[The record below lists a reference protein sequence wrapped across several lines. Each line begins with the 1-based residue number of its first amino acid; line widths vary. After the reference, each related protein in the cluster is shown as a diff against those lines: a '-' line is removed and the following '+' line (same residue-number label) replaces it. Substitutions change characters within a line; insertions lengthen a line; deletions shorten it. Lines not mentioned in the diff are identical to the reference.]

1 MTAITALLAPSVP
14 TMLIDEQRG
23 DVTEMIE
30 ALEAAGRRLLA
41 ESPEAIVVLSP
52 RWLSPGPFH
61 ADDSSQHR
69 SVIDLPGF
77 GVEPRYDCPGQP
89 ALARAIVQRA
99 TREGVRAATARH
111 GADTG
116 VSIPLHFLL
125 RGRRLPVVPLSINEG
140 TREDHRAWGATLRQ
154 ALNAWPERVVFVVGG
169 ALSWNLHAFNLR
181 RDVPEC
187 RELDQAAIA
196 AMRRPDWNGLQAAVE
211 RFGEKAVP
219 EANLHHLEVLR
230 GFLLMDTAR
239 GDVLE
244 YENSPGIG
252 TALVEF
258 PLEHDGGA
266 A

>member
-41 ESPEAIVVLSP
+41 ESPEAIVVLTP

-77 GVEPRYDCPGQP
+77 GVEPRYDCPGHP
-89 ALARAIVQRA
+89 ALARAIVERA
-99 TREGVRAATARH
+99 TRDGVRAATARH

-125 RGRRLPVVPLSINEG
+125 RGRRLPVVPLSIAEG
-140 TREDHRAWGATLRQ
+140 SREEHRAWGACIR
-154 ALNAWPERVVFVVGG
+154 RVVFVVGG

-181 RDVPEC
+181 RDVAEC

-196 AMRRPDWNGLQAAVE
+196 AMRKPEWHGLRTAVE
-211 RFGEKAVP
+211 RLGEKAVP
-219 EANLHHLEVLR
+219 EAGLQHLEVLR
-230 GFLLMDTAR
+230 GFLLMETAR

-244 YENSPGIG
+244 YETSPGIG
-252 TALVEF
+252 TVLVEF
-258 PLEHDGGA
+258 ALEHDGGA